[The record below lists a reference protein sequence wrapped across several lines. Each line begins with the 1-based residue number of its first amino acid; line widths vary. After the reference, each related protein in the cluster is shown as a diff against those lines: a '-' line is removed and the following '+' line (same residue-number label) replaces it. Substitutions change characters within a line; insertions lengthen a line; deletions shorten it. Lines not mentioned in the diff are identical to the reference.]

1 MVRSGKAGPRPE
13 GMGTLAFGATTEYIR
28 DLTSKLNRTI
38 FAALQQRIA
47 VLLHGNIDAVLQRRT
62 NDGPDRRREP

>member
-1 MVRSGKAGPRPE
+1 MVRSGKAGPKSE
-13 GMGTLAFGATTEYIR
+13 GIGALPFGTTTEYIR

-62 NDGPDRRREP
+62 NDGSDQRREP